1 MQSHDGS
8 SPFAAEM
15 LGISKRF
22 SGVRALSDV
31 TIKIKRGHVHALVG
45 ENGAGKSTLVKI
57 LVGVYPSGT
66 YSGRITI
73 DGTAVEINSPFDA
86 RKLGIGYVPQELT
99 VIEALS
105 VAENI
110 FVGHLTKNRFFV
122 SKSQLIERAQKHL
135 DECKIDLDAKALVTT
150 LSASQRQLVMI
161 ARALSKRPSVL
172 ILDESTACLT
182 LAEAKNLFNIVGHLR
197 SQGVAIV
204 LITHKLAEI
213 SELADHA
220 TVLRDGAVVADFERG
235 DFTQE
240 NIVSA
245 MVGRKLEAIYPVR
258 DSRAGNKE
266 LLKVEDLSVLH
277 PHLGGKLSVKQLS
290 FSVHEGEILGL
301 AGLVGS
307 GRSEVVNALFG
318 RIPCTGRIT
327 IDGQTIRVRSPAD
340 AMRHGMGLVT
350 EERKKDGLL
359 FNFNIAKNITLNS
372 LDSIS
377 RYGVL
382 DAGLESRCANDFVR
396 RLSIRAPS
404 LTLAVGSLS
413 GGNQQKVVLGKVL
426 MANPRVLFLDEP
438 TKGIDVGAKFE
449 IYKLMFEL
457 ARQGMALILISS
469 ELPELMAMADRFIV
483 LNSGRLADEFTK
495 ADASEERLMLA
506 ATGAP
511 SSLS

>member
-1 MQSHDGS
+1 MQNNAGS

-15 LGISKRF
+15 LGISKVF
-22 SGVRALSDV
+22 PGVRALSDV
-31 TIKIKRGHVHALVG
+31 TIRVKRGHIHALVG

-57 LVGVYPSGT
+57 LVGVYPTGS
-66 YSGRITI
+66 YSGKLMI
-73 DGTAVEINSPFDA
+73 DGAAVKIASPFDA

-99 VIEALS
+99 VIEFLS

-110 FVGHLTKNRFFV
+110 FVGNLTETGILVHKD
-122 SKSQLIERAQKHL
+122 QLVARAQRL
-135 DECKIDLDAKALVTT
+135 LNDCKIDLNAAALVST

-161 ARALSKRPSVL
+161 ARALSKNPSVL

-182 LAEAKNLFNIVGHLR
+182 LTEAGNLFRIVEHLR
-197 SQGVAIV
+197 NQGVTIV

-213 SELADHA
+213 FELADRA
-220 TVLRDGAVVADFERG
+220 TVLRDGEVVAEFDRG
-235 DFTQE
+235 EFTQDTL
-240 NIVSA
+240 VTA
-245 MVGRKLEAIYPVR
+245 MVGRKMEAIYPVR
-258 DSRAGNKE
+258 ETSVGEKE
-266 LLKVEDLSVLH
+266 LLKVENLSVLH
-277 PHLGGKLSVKQLS
+277 PHLAGKYSVKNLS
-290 FSVHEGEILGL
+290 FCVREGEILGL

-318 RIPCTGRIT
+318 RMPSSGSISIAGRST
-327 IDGQTIRVRSPAD
+327 RVRSPAD
-340 AMRHGMGLVT
+340 AIRYGMGLVT

-359 FNFNIAKNITLNS
+359 FNFNIAKNITLSS

-382 DAGLESRCANDFVR
+382 NAELENRRAVDFAR
-396 RLSIRAPS
+396 QLSIRAPS
-404 LTLAVGSLS
+404 VAVAVGKLS

-449 IYKLMFEL
+449 IYKLIFEL
-457 ARQGMALILISS
+457 AQSGMALILISS
-469 ELPELMAMADRFIV
+469 ELPELMAMSDRFIV
-483 LNSGRLADEFTK
+483 LNRGELADEFSK

-506 ATGAP
+506 ATGAA
-511 SSLS
+511 SHRS